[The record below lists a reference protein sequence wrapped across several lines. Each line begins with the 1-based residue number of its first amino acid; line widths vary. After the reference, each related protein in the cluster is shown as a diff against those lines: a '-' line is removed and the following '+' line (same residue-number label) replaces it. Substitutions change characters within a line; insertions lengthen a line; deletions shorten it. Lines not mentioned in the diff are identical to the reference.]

1 MHVSAHVALSG
12 RSTWTDTTC
21 GRSRES
27 TTRRRAERKGRRARL
42 LYLDS
47 AITAFTPMHDDIYK
61 MHSDMHNDM
70 HNDMHTDMHTDMHR
84 HAVVC
89 TAISTTP

>member
-1 MHVSAHVALSG
+1 
-12 RSTWTDTTC
+12 
-21 GRSRES
+21 
-27 TTRRRAERKGRRARL
+27 
-42 LYLDS
+42 
-47 AITAFTPMHDDIYK
+47 MHDDIYK